1 MEAVMWL
8 VIFLVLLIIE
18 IMTLG
23 LTTIW
28 FAFGA
33 IGAFIASLFNAGI
46 VIEVIIFL
54 IISIITLL
62 ITRPIAVKYFS
73 KDKIKTNVEGIIGKN
88 AVITEAIVDGNS
100 NGKAKLNGEIW
111 TARSYDG
118 SYIQIDETVEIMAVE
133 GVKLIVKKV
142 NKD

>member
-1 MEAVMWL
+1 MESVVWL

-18 IMTLG
+18 IFTLG

-28 FAFGA
+28 FAIGA
-33 IGAFIASLFNAGI
+33 LGAFITTLFNAGI
-46 VIEVIIFL
+46 VVQVLVFI
-54 IISIITLL
+54 IISLFTLI

-73 KDKIKTNVEGIIGKN
+73 KSNLKTNVEGIIGRY
-88 AVITEAIVDGNS
+88 AVVTEAIVDGNS
-100 NGKAKLNGEIW
+100 NGKAELDGEVWI
-111 TARSYDG
+111 ARSQDG

-142 NKD
+142 NRE